1 MKAVVVHQSGGPE
14 VLQIDERPIPKATK
28 DWSVIKIHAFP
39 VHRYE
44 VLTREG
50 GSPSVKFPRV
60 IGVEAVGEIYAPSA
74 NSKLR
79 KGQKVITFMGG
90 LGRAFDGSYQEYA
103 LLPDKIIYPVS
114 FDGTWTELAA
124 YPETF
129 YTAYGALQATKLE
142 QGQSLLV
149 RGGTTGVGM
158 AALVLG
164 KALGFTVT
172 STTRQ
177 TKREGL
183 LTKLGADQ
191 VVLDRNNVLQTKDK
205 FDGVIDLV
213 GVPAVEDTLKH
224 VANDGIYTLVGML
237 SGKWIWHD
245 FDPFVNL
252 ANKYVTMYDS
262 SRVNPQMVQNM
273 FKLINDN
280 HLSIPIAKVFQF
292 SDIQDAHRYVMETD
306 RPVGQVIVSVDNN

>member
-1 MKAVVVHQSGGPE
+1 MKAAVVHQAGGPE
-14 VLQIDERPIPKATK
+14 ALQIEERPIPQATK
-28 DWSVIKIHAFP
+28 DWAVIKIHAFP

-44 VLTREG
+44 VLTRAG

-74 NSKLR
+74 SSKLQ

-103 LLPDKIIYPVS
+103 LVPDKIIYPVS

-129 YTAYGALQATKLE
+129 YTAYGALKATKLE

-164 KALGFTVT
+164 KALGLTVT

-177 TKREGL
+177 SKREPL

-191 VVLDRNNVLQTKDK
+191 VVLDHENVLQTKDK
-205 FDGVIDLV
+205 FNGVIDLV
-213 GVPAVEDTLKH
+213 GVPAVEDSLRH

-252 ANKYVTMYDS
+252 TNKYVTMYDS
-262 SRVNPQMVQNM
+262 SRVNPQMVQSM
-273 FKLINDN
+273 FKLINDQ
-280 HLSIPIAKVFQF
+280 HLSIPTAKVFQF
-292 SDIQDAHRYVMETD
+292 DDIQDAHRYVMKTD
-306 RPVGQVIVSVDNN
+306 RPVGQVIVSTDKN